1 MHLRSE
7 SRDSHHVILI
17 NALAVSITWSNAHTR
32 IRAAAIIIIIM
43 SSYVVVSSK
52 EDGKEDD
59 KPVVV
64 ELPTEPDGTLML
76 SVVQSQFEGA
86 TGLKY
91 K

>member
-1 MHLRSE
+1 
-7 SRDSHHVILI
+7 
-17 NALAVSITWSNAHTR
+17 
-32 IRAAAIIIIIM
+32 M

-52 EDGKEDD
+52 EDGKEGD

-64 ELPTEPDGTLML
+64 ELPTESDGTLML